1 MRIEVDEGKFQTQF
15 VEQGRPQLD
24 VGHVL
29 LHARWREV
37 AQVELDGP
45 QLHRLLGLWGLLALL
60 RFLVV
65 DEVAQKVLQRLGQLV
80 HHLEDAELDVALA
93 RVVLVDLEGKELDAQ
108 FVGHQLHHLGQRQ
121 GLLNRDAQQGRR
133 DRGVEQPHLAGHG
146 LEQVDELLDKR
157 HAWTDVGQFELR
169 QGDQHRRFVRIHRTY
184 EGLYQPIHA
193 LRQDL

>member
-1 MRIEVDEGKFQTQF
+1 M
-15 VEQGRPQLD
+15 
-24 VGHVL
+24 
-29 LHARWREV
+29 
-37 AQVELDGP
+37 
-45 QLHRLLGLWGLLALL
+45 
-60 RFLVV
+60 
-65 DEVAQKVLQRLGQLV
+65 QRLGQLV

-121 GLLNRDAQQGRR
+121 GLLNRDAEQGGR

-157 HAWTDVGQFELR
+157 HAWADVGQLEHR
-169 QGDQHRRFVRIHRTY
+169 QGDQHRGFVSIHRTN
-184 EGLYQPIHA
+184 EGLHQPIHA